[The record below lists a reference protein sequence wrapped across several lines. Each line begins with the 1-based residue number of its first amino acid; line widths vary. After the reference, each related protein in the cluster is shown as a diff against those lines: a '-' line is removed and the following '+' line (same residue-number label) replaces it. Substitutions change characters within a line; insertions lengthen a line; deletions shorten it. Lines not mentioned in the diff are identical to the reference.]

1 MKARPRLTAVLFL
14 ASVFL
19 MSPVDG
25 SASAKHQSFP
35 SRPSQSNLAASSPS
49 DPDDVQSFFDDE
61 IAAELSRNQIPGAIS
76 SVITERGLIFAGG
89 YGSADP
95 DKSVPVD
102 ADETVFRIGSQT
114 KLFVWTAIMQLYEQG
129 KLDLNTD
136 VNTYLETFR
145 IPDTYSEPITVTNLM
160 THTAGF
166 EDSNEDVLAREESD
180 IQPLGSWLA
189 SHIPARVRPPGKV
202 TAYSNYGAGLAGYI
216 VERVSGRPWDQYV
229 EESIL
234 APLDMDRTTFRQP
247 LPQELAEDTS
257 NGFSYSSE
265 TKVEE
270 FAYVQHS
277 PAGSGNSTATDMANF
292 ALAHLNEGAFGDA
305 QILENSTA
313 RLMHSQL
320 FTNDP
325 DLPGMTYGFVE
336 QTINGHRIISHG
348 GDIGGFSSTLFLLP
362 DEGVGVF
369 ASYNSASGH
378 TAREELIQA
387 FMDRYYPPSPAEPVG
402 ASAEGTTSRAAKIAG
417 SYWSTRRPYKSFEKL
432 VGPTNAIEIHDEGDG
447 HIQIDMG
454 DKSGYGKVDLVETAP
469 WRFEQTNG
477 EGIGRVVFHVDADGE
492 VSQMLLGNL
501 PIFAYTKMAWYE
513 TLTFNLI
520 LLGLAGLVFVSAL
533 FFWPGHWLWRR
544 VQGKRHVT
552 GDTLQAAKAGR
563 RSSGASLVFWIA
575 LIGCALYVVTV
586 LLLILSL
593 GADIYG
599 RPESLDAVFVMVWI
613 ALGLAVLTVLGVGVA
628 WVRRYWSPL
637 QRVHES
643 VLALGMVAVGW
654 QFIFWNIA
662 VL

>member
-1 MKARPRLTAVLFL
+1 MKTRLRLTAVLVL
-14 ASVFL
+14 AAVFL
-19 MSPVDG
+19 MSPEDG
-25 SASAKHQSFP
+25 SASVKDLSFTSQP
-35 SRPSQSNLAASSPS
+35 GPSQLAVSAPS
-49 DPDDVQSFFDDE
+49 DPIEVKSFFDGE
-61 IAAELSRNQIPGAIS
+61 IAAELARNQIPGAIT
-76 SVITERGLIFAGG
+76 SVITGGRLIFTDG

-102 ADETVFRIGSQT
+102 ENETVFRIGSQT

-136 VNTYLETFR
+136 VNAYLETFR
-145 IPDTYSEPITVTNLM
+145 IPDTYAEPITVTNLM

-166 EDSNEDVLAREESD
+166 EDSNEDVLARKESD

-189 SHIPARVRPPGKV
+189 NHIPARVRPPAQV

-216 VERVSGRPWDQYV
+216 VERVSGQPWDQYV
-229 EESIL
+229 EENIL
-234 APLDMDRTTFRQP
+234 APLDMSRTTFSQP
-247 LPQELAEDTS
+247 LPQGLAEDLS
-257 NGFSYSSE
+257 EGFGYSSE

-277 PAGSGNSTATDMANF
+277 PAGSGISTARDMANF
-292 ALAHLNEGAFGDA
+292 ALAHLNDGAFGDA

-362 DEGVGVF
+362 DEEVGVF

-378 TAREELIQA
+378 TAREELIEA
-387 FMDRYYPPSPAEPVG
+387 FMDRYYSPAPAEPVG
-402 ASAEGTTSRAAKIAG
+402 ASAEGTESRAAKIAG
-417 SYWSTRRPYKSFEKL
+417 SYWSTRRPYESFEKL
-432 VGPTNAIEIHDEGDG
+432 VGPTNAIEVHDRGDG
-447 HIQIDMG
+447 HIQVDMG

-477 EGIGRVVFHVDADGE
+477 EGIGQVVFHVDADGE

-513 TLTFNLI
+513 TLMFNLI

-533 FFWPGHWLWRR
+533 LFWPGHWLWRR
-544 VQGKRHVT
+544 VRGKRQVT
-552 GDTLQAAKAGR
+552 GDTLQAAKPAR
-563 RSSGASLVFWIA
+563 HSSGASLVFWIA
-575 LIGCALYVVTV
+575 LIGCALYVVTL

-643 VLALGMVAVGW
+643 VLALAMVAVGW